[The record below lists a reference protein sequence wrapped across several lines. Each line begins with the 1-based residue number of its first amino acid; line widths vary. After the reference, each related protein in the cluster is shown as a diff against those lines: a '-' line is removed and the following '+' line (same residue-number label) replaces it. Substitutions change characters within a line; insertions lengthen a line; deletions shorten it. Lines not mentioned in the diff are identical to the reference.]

1 MSIQHQFV
9 IKFDIDL
16 SLCKAIYEHGST
28 LYFRMLSP
36 PAFYASFPGRH
47 KYESN
52 SAKSMFVRVDNFIL
66 NNLH

>member
-1 MSIQHQFV
+1 MMSIQHQFV

-36 PAFYASFPGRH
+36 PAFYASLPGRQ

-52 SAKSMFVRVDNFIL
+52 
-66 NNLH
+66 